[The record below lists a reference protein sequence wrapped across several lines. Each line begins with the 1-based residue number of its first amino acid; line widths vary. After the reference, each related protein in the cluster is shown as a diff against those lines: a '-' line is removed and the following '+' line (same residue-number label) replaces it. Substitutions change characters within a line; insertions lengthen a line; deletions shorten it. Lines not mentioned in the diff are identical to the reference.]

1 MLVIEDKF
9 VSLDVIEQQFLCNLS
24 ACKGACCWKG
34 DSGAPLE
41 KEELAM
47 LDEID
52 EKIRPFLLP
61 ESVKRIDQKGGYVY
75 YEDFEEWGTNLMDD
89 GACVYMTYDE
99 SGIAKCG
106 IEQAHK
112 AGAIDFYKP
121 ISCHL
126 YPIRIRK
133 NPGVNFEALN
143 YEQWDICSA
152 ACELGKKHKL
162 PVYRFVK
169 DAIIRKYG
177 VDFYEELDA
186 AAAHLTENK
195 ADN

>member
-1 MLVIEDKF
+1 M
-9 VSLDVIEQQFLCNLS
+9 EQ
-24 ACKGACCWKG
+24 
-34 DSGAPLE
+34 
-41 KEELAM
+41 EELAI
-47 LDEID
+47 LDAID
-52 EKIRPFLLP
+52 EKVRPFLLP
-61 ESVKRIDQKGGYVY
+61 ESVARIDKKGGYSY

-112 AGAIDFYKP
+112 AGEIDFYKP

-126 YPIRIRK
+126 YPVRVRK
-133 NPGVNFEALN
+133 NPDVNFEALN
-143 YEQWDICSA
+143 YEEWDICSA
-152 ACELGKKHKL
+152 ACELGKKHQL
-162 PVYRFVK
+162 PVYQFVK

-186 AAAHLTENK
+186 AAGHLENSES
-195 ADN
+195 